1 MGEKKVLTGNEA
13 CTLGAIAAGMNF
25 FAGYPITPATEIAE
39 LSSELLPKVGG
50 KYMQMEDELAS
61 IGAVIGAS
69 FAGAKSMTATSGP
82 GFSLMQENLGYGV
95 VAEVPCVIVDVMRQG
110 PNQGV
115 ATVPAQGDLFQSAY
129 GSHGDRPVIALAPN
143 SVAETYTETVRAFN
157 LAQKYRTPVVLLS
170 DATLAH
176 MSELVDIPDKVELVD
191 RKRPT
196 CPPEEY
202 QPCMDDG
209 TGIPPMAVLGD
220 GYRWYISG
228 ILHTE
233 NGFPTTKSEVIQKE
247 VTRLCDKV
255 RKNADDIMK
264 WEEYRVDDAELIL
277 VSLGLVSR
285 CAKAAVDE
293 AREAGLKVGLFRPI
307 TLWPF
312 PEKRMRELSEGGAN
326 FLTCE
331 MNEGQLNFIVR
342 AAVKGGSE
350 VYSLTQNNG
359 RIISDAAIL
368 GKIKEVL

>member
-13 CTLGAIAAGMNF
+13 CTLGALAAGMNF

-95 VAEVPCVIVDVMRQG
+95 MAEVPCVIVDVMRQG

-115 ATVPAQGDLFQSAY
+115 ATLPAQGDLMQSAY
-129 GSHGDRPVIALAPN
+129 GSHGDRPVITLAPN
-143 SVAETYTETVRAFN
+143 SVEETYTETIRAFN
-157 LAQKYRTPVVLLS
+157 LAQKYRTPVVMLS

-176 MSELVDIPDKVELVD
+176 MSELVEIPDNIEIID

-202 QPCMDDG
+202 LPCKDDG

-233 NGFPTTKSEVIQKE
+233 DGFPTTNSDVVQKE

-255 RKNADDIMK
+255 RKHADDIMK
-264 WEEYRVDDAELIL
+264 WEEYMVEDADLIL
-277 VSLGLVSR
+277 VSIGLVSR
-285 CAKAAVDE
+285 CAKSAADK
-293 AREAGLKVGLFRPI
+293 ARDAGLKVGVLRPI

-312 PEKRMRELSEGGAN
+312 PEKRLKELTANGAN
-326 FLTCE
+326 VLTCE
-331 MNEGQLNFIVR
+331 MNEGQLNFITR
-342 AAVKGGSE
+342 ASVTGNTKVFA
-350 VYSLTQNNG
+350 LTQNNG
-359 RIISDAAIL
+359 RIISDTDIL
-368 GKIKEVL
+368 AKIKEVL

>member
-1 MGEKKVLTGNEA
+1 MGENKVLTGNEA

-115 ATVPAQGDLFQSAY
+115 ATVPAQGDLLQSAY